1 MKMYVVSTKQM
12 LNNAQRGGYAVP
24 AFNIH
29 NLETMQ
35 VVVETAA
42 NLHAPVIIAGTP
54 GTFTHAGTENLL
66 ALVSAMAKQYH
77 HPLAIHL
84 DHHTK
89 FDDIAQKVRSGVRSV
104 MIDASHLPFAQN
116 ISRVKEVVDF
126 CHRFD
131 VSVEAEL
138 GQLGG
143 QEDDV
148 QVNEADAFYTN
159 PAQAREFAEATG
171 IDSLAVAIG
180 TAHGMYA
187 SAPALDFSRL
197 ENIRQWVNLPLV
209 LHGASG
215 LSTKDIQQT
224 IKLGICKIN
233 VATEL
238 KNAFSQALKNY
249 LTEHPEALKVGPAL
263 TFALREA
270 IFALAQIEQELIA
283 PENRSGC
290 LAVIEEVMLDEPQ
303 YWKKYYRT
311 GFNDSLLDIRYS
323 LSDRI
328 RYYWPHSRI
337 KNSVETMMVN
347 LEGVDIPLGMIS
359 QYLPKQ
365 FERIQSGELSAIPHQ
380 LIMDKIYDVLR
391 AYRYGCAE

>member
-1 MKMYVVSTKQM
+1 MYVVSTKQM

-42 NLHAPVIIAGTP
+42 SMHAPVIIAGTP
-54 GTFTHAGTENLL
+54 GTFTHAGTENLM

-143 QEDDV
+143 REDDV
-148 QVNEADAFYTN
+148 QVNEADAFIPT
-159 PAQAREFAEATG
+159 PFR
-171 IDSLAVAIG
+171 
-180 TAHGMYA
+180 
-187 SAPALDFSRL
+187 R
-197 ENIRQWVNLPLV
+197 VNLPRQPGLIPWRSPSARLTV
-209 LHGASG
+209 CMPEHRRLIFLDWRTFASG
-215 LSTKDIQQT
+215 
-224 IKLGICKIN
+224 
-233 VATEL
+233 
-238 KNAFSQALKNY
+238 
-249 LTEHPEALKVGPAL
+249 
-263 TFALREA
+263 
-270 IFALAQIEQELIA
+270 
-283 PENRSGC
+283 
-290 LAVIEEVMLDEPQ
+290 
-303 YWKKYYRT
+303 
-311 GFNDSLLDIRYS
+311 
-323 LSDRI
+323 
-328 RYYWPHSRI
+328 
-337 KNSVETMMVN
+337 
-347 LEGVDIPLGMIS
+347 
-359 QYLPKQ
+359 
-365 FERIQSGELSAIPHQ
+365 
-380 LIMDKIYDVLR
+380 
-391 AYRYGCAE
+391 

>member
-1 MKMYVVSTKQM
+1 MYVVSTKQM

-42 NLHAPVIIAGTP
+42 SMHAPVIIAGTP

-143 QEDDV
+143 QKMMCKSMKPMRCTPTL
-148 QVNEADAFYTN
+148 F
-159 PAQAREFAEATG
+159 R
-171 IDSLAVAIG
+171 
-180 TAHGMYA
+180 
-187 SAPALDFSRL
+187 R
-197 ENIRQWVNLPLV
+197 VNLPRQPGLIPWRSPSARLTV
-209 LHGASG
+209 CMPAHRRLIFLDWRIFASG
-215 LSTKDIQQT
+215 
-224 IKLGICKIN
+224 
-233 VATEL
+233 
-238 KNAFSQALKNY
+238 
-249 LTEHPEALKVGPAL
+249 
-263 TFALREA
+263 
-270 IFALAQIEQELIA
+270 
-283 PENRSGC
+283 
-290 LAVIEEVMLDEPQ
+290 
-303 YWKKYYRT
+303 
-311 GFNDSLLDIRYS
+311 
-323 LSDRI
+323 
-328 RYYWPHSRI
+328 
-337 KNSVETMMVN
+337 
-347 LEGVDIPLGMIS
+347 
-359 QYLPKQ
+359 
-365 FERIQSGELSAIPHQ
+365 
-380 LIMDKIYDVLR
+380 
-391 AYRYGCAE
+391 